1 SGAGR
6 PVTTYHAIPGFA
18 GMAILHPMTNPPIE
32 AAREGRFILLLGALV
47 AFGPLAI
54 DLYLPAL
61 PAMAAGLAASPE
73 AVQSSITVFLA
84 GFAVGM
90 LFYGP
95 ISDRYGRRTVMLTG
109 IALFSLASLA
119 CLLASAV
126 EQLIVA
132 RFAQALGGGA
142 ASVLARAVVRDV
154 YSQTEA
160 IRTLSLMAMVT
171 AVAPLLAPIL
181 GSALLAGFGW
191 RGTFAAVL
199 VWGLLSLA
207 VVWRMLPETLPAEHR
222 GQLSLAAAF
231 AAYGRI
237 ALDPV
242 ALGLLLAGGMSFAA
256 MFAYITASPFY
267 FIDLQQLSPTAYGLV
282 FAVNAL
288 GIFGANYFN
297 SRLVK
302 THGAAVMAGI
312 GSFCGLAG
320 AMLLV
325 FAMATGTG
333 ASGLSAVMGGLFI
346 VVSMTGL
353 LGANCVGLL
362 MARYPQNAGAS
373 AALFGSSQFGFGMW
387 ASAAVN
393 FLHDGSGRPMAWVIL
408 GCASLSVCGYLLYR
422 RVSRLRHG

>member
-1 SGAGR
+1 LSA
-6 PVTTYHAIPGFA
+6 PALDT
-18 GMAILHPMTNPPIE
+18 
-32 AAREGRFILLLGALV
+32 AREGRFILLLGALV

-61 PAMAAGLAASPE
+61 PAIAAGLAASPE

-109 IALFSLASLA
+109 IALFALASLA
-119 CLLASAV
+119 CLLATAV
-126 EQLIVA
+126 EQLILA
-132 RFAQALGGGA
+132 RFVQALGGGA

-154 YSQTEA
+154 YAQAEA
-160 IRTLSLMAMVT
+160 IRKLSLMAMVT
-171 AVAPLLAPIL
+171 AIAPLLAPLL

-199 VWGLLSLA
+199 VWGVGSLL
-207 VVWRMLPETLPAEHR
+207 VVWRMLPETLPPERR

-231 AAYGRI
+231 AAYGRL

-242 ALGLLLAGGMSFAA
+242 AIGLLLAGGMSFAA

-267 FIDLQQLSPTAYGLV
+267 FIELQQLSPAAYGAL
-282 FAVNAL
+282 FAANAL
-288 GIFGANYFN
+288 GIFAANYLN
-297 SRLVK
+297 SRLARTK
-302 THGAAVMAGI
+302 GAAIMAGV
-312 GSFCGLAG
+312 GSASGFAG
-320 AMLLV
+320 ALLLWV
-325 FAMATGTG
+325 AVTGG
-333 ASGLSAVMGGLFI
+333 DALPAVIAGLFV

-362 MARYPQNAGAS
+362 MARYPQNAGAA

-387 ASAAVN
+387 ASAAVSYT
-393 FLHDGSGRPMAWVIL
+393 HDGSGRPMAWVIL
-408 GCASLSVCGYLLYR
+408 ATTAMSLAGYLLYR
-422 RVSRLRHG
+422 RAAR

>member
-1 SGAGR
+1 
-6 PVTTYHAIPGFA
+6 
-18 GMAILHPMTNPPIE
+18 MTASPIE
-32 AAREGRFILLLGALV
+32 PAREGRFILLLGALV

-61 PAMAAGLAASPE
+61 PAIAAGLGASAE

-109 IALFSLASLA
+109 IALFALASLA
-119 CLLASAV
+119 CLLATAV

-132 RFAQALGGGA
+132 RFIQALGGGA

-154 YSQTEA
+154 YSPSEA
-160 IRTLSLMAMVT
+160 IRKLSLMAMVT
-171 AVAPLLAPIL
+171 AIAPLLAPLL

-199 VWGLLSLA
+199 AWGLLSLG
-207 VVWRMLPETLPAEHR
+207 VVWRMLPETLPAERR
-222 GQLSLAAAF
+222 GELSLAAAF
-231 AAYGRI
+231 AAYGRL
-237 ALDPV
+237 ACDPV
-242 ALGLLLAGGMSFAA
+242 AIGLLLAGGMSFAA

-267 FIDLQQLSPTAYGLV
+267 FIAVQQLSPTTYGAL
-282 FAVNAL
+282 FAANAL
-288 GIFGANYFN
+288 GIFAANYAN

-302 THGAAVMAGI
+302 SRGAAAMAGV
-312 GSFCGLAG
+312 GCASGFAG
-320 AMLLV
+320 ALLLWV
-325 FAMATGTG
+325 AMA
-333 ASGLSAVMGGLFI
+333 SGDALPAVIGGLFV

-362 MARYPQNAGAS
+362 MARYPQNAGAA

-387 ASAAVN
+387 ASAAVSYT
-393 FLHDGSGRPMAWVIL
+393 HDGSGRPMAWVIVVTMTL
-408 GCASLSVCGYLLYR
+408 SLLGYLLYR
-422 RVSRLRHG
+422 RAAR

>member
-1 SGAGR
+1 MQMPNS
-6 PVTTYHAIPGFA
+6 
-18 GMAILHPMTNPPIE
+18 PIE

-61 PAMAAGLAASPE
+61 PAIAVGLAASAE

-95 ISDRYGRRTVMLTG
+95 ISDRYGRRVVMLTG
-109 IALFSLASLA
+109 IALFALASLA
-119 CLLASAV
+119 CLLATAV
-126 EQLIVA
+126 EQLILA
-132 RFAQALGGGA
+132 RFVQALGGGA

-154 YSQTEA
+154 YSPTEA
-160 IRTLSLMAMVT
+160 IRKLSLMAMVT
-171 AVAPLLAPIL
+171 AIAPLLAPLL

-199 VWGLLSLA
+199 AWGLLSLA
-207 VVWRMLPETLPAEHR
+207 VVWRMLPETLPAERR

-231 AAYGRI
+231 AAYGRL
-237 ALDPV
+237 ACDPV
-242 ALGLLLAGGMSFAA
+242 AIGLLLAGGMSFAA

-267 FIDLQQLSPTAYGLV
+267 FIALQQLSPAAYGAL
-282 FAVNAL
+282 FAANAL
-288 GIFGANYFN
+288 GIFAANYVN

-302 THGAAVMAGI
+302 SRGAAAMAGI
-312 GSFCGLAG
+312 GCASGFAG
-320 AMLLV
+320 ALLLWV
-325 FAMATGTG
+325 AMAAGD
-333 ASGLSAVMGGLFI
+333 ALPAVIAGLFV

-362 MARYPQNAGAS
+362 MARYPQNAGAA

-387 ASAAVN
+387 ASAAVSYT
-393 FLHDGSGRPMAWVIL
+393 HDGSGRPMAWVIVATMTL
-408 GCASLSVCGYLLYR
+408 SLIGYLLYR
-422 RVSRLRHG
+422 RAAR